1 MSNRKISR
9 YFELIWFK
17 SLGQLKSE
25 VSRTYLNVLWWVLE
39 PLILMSAYYIVF
51 SHLLNLRTPE
61 FALSLLLGLGVV
73 RWFSACFVGSSF
85 SIVSA
90 HGLMNL
96 VDINKIVFPLIYILS
111 SSIKSLIVL
120 FLIIFFIAFSKN
132 QIHPFG
138 LLILFL
144 TIVGTGM
151 CITGISLIFSSIVPF
166 ILDLKHLTSTI
177 SSLVLFM
184 SGVFY
189 SIDML
194 PVSIQ
199 KYFFLNPMACSIQLL
214 REILISNVEPSL
226 VLLLYL
232 FIVGV
237 VSIIVGICIICFFNK
252 AYPRVVSK

>member
-1 MSNRKISR
+1 MSNRKISS

-96 VDINKIVFPLIYILS
+96 VDINKIVFPLIHILS

-120 FLIIFFIAFSKN
+120 FLIILLIAFGN
-132 QIHPFG
+132 GQIE
-138 LLILFL
+138 LLSVLILSL
-144 TIVGTGM
+144 TIIGTGM

-166 ILDLKHLTSTI
+166 VLDLKHLTNTI
-177 SSLVLFM
+177 SSLMLFM

-194 PVSIQ
+194 PISIQ
-199 KYFFLNPMACSIQLL
+199 RYFFVNPMACSIQLL
-214 REILISNVEPSL
+214 REILIWNVKPSL
-226 VLLLYL
+226 MLLLYL
-232 FIVGV
+232 FIFGLVSVVLGV
-237 VSIIVGICIICFFNK
+237 CIIFFFNK